1 MRPVTSVTGTAL
13 VTCALWAGL
22 WLLVPFLSFLLLFT
36 PPFLPFFTFA
46 SKWVP
51 DINRKEILH
60 NI

>member
-1 MRPVTSVTGTAL
+1 VRFLLG
-13 VTCALWAGL
+13 WAWS
-22 WLLVPFLSFLLLFT
+22 WLFVSFLLLFT

-51 DINRKEILH
+51 DVNRKEILH